1 MITIEEGI
9 VYRLKNYSGLSALV
23 GDRIY
28 PLKLPQGVI
37 LPAVTYQRISTPRVI
52 THDQGTGGLAM
63 PRFQFSAY
71 DDGYSSVKAVI
82 KQIREALNGYKGTP
96 GGTDTVLVHGAF
108 AEDEQDFDDPDS
120 GLYWSTIDFFIYHQ
134 E

>member
-82 KQIREALNGYKGTP
+82 KQIREALNGYKGLPEAQIPFLFTAH
-96 GGTDTVLVHGAF
+96 L
-108 AEDEQDFDDPDS
+108 
-120 GLYWSTIDFFIYHQ
+120 LKMNRISTIQILACIGLR
-134 E
+134 